1 MLKFCFDRR
10 IIPKINQIYANE
22 KHIISLHWDL
32 TYFPVDPCRR
42 LFATC
47 NDNQAISK
55 KSCYV
60 ASFFV
65 DGAACLEAF
74 CCDCK
79 RVGQL
84 IREPCDFVCPG
95 CPQWEQ

>member
-1 MLKFCFDRR
+1 MQVFNRGSFQLAR
-10 IIPKINQIYANE
+10 ILI
-22 KHIISLHWDL
+22 
-32 TYFPVDPCRR
+32 DPCRLN

-55 KSCYV
+55 KSYNV
-60 ASFFV
+60 VSFSV
-65 DGAACLEAF
+65 DGAACLKG
-74 CCDCK
+74 CWCDCK
-79 RVGQL
+79 RVGHV